1 LVDKYFH
8 DRARILLVPCMATS
22 AVLLFLMTTADTV
35 AMFTF
40 YETLALGI
48 SGLCSMSIFAMPL
61 RALPAEFLGSGM
73 GLINGCGQFAGF
85 ITPLVMGWMVDQ
97 FSYMAAFG
105 VLVGA
110 TSAAALV
117 AMIVPQTP
125 AKF

>member
-1 LVDKYFH
+1 
-8 DRARILLVPCMATS
+8 
-22 AVLLFLMTTADTV
+22 
-35 AMFTF
+35 
-40 YETLALGI
+40 
-48 SGLCSMSIFAMPL
+48 
-61 RALPAEFLGSGM
+61 M
-73 GLINGCGQFAGF
+73 GLINGCGQLAGF

-110 TSAAALV
+110 TAAAALV

>member
-1 LVDKYFH
+1 
-8 DRARILLVPCMATS
+8 
-22 AVLLFLMTTADTV
+22 
-35 AMFTF
+35 
-40 YETLALGI
+40 
-48 SGLCSMSIFAMPL
+48 
-61 RALPAEFLGSGM
+61 
-73 GLINGCGQFAGF
+73 
-85 ITPLVMGWMVDQ
+85 VDQ